1 MIPNKGN
8 QTQKIPPNTSVKE
21 SRVNSAAGKYF
32 DLAEYNISPEQ
43 TKKPCNA
50 ESDELFN
57 ETKTLSLVNKI
68 TQRAKIE
75 QNIPATATVVN
86 LGVFFLHLRETVN
99 PAKPNDESKPLISP
113 NKVPSICYQT
123 IERLLPM
130 AAIDIAIKVV
140 KEIFSFKKTCKLKI
154 DAINGIAASM
164 SIEIAAV
171 VVVIERIKVII
182 PMPRHTPPIKP
193 DRPTLK

>member
-8 QTQKIPPNTSVKE
+8 QTQKIPPNTSVRE

-32 DLAEYNISPEQ
+32 DFAEYNISPEQ
-43 TKKPCNA
+43 TKKPCKA
-50 ESDELFN
+50 ESDELFT

-99 PAKPNDESKPLISP
+99 PAKPNDESKPLTSP
-113 NKVPSICYQT
+113 NKVPSP
-123 IERLLPM
+123 LLSNARKITPI
-130 AAIDIAIKVV
+130 AAIDIAVKV
-140 KEIFSFKKTCKLKI
+140 EKKFFPLKRYKLK
-154 DAINGIAASM
+154 
-164 SIEIAAV
+164 
-171 VVVIERIKVII
+171 
-182 PMPRHTPPIKP
+182 
-193 DRPTLK
+193 LKQ